1 MKFAQWNADKRYS
14 DHTAPGWIPDGTTV
28 QFNADRTTGRIVHG
42 NGTRSLIEYH
52 PTTGGGWQR
61 EWFNNSEL
69 RVQS

>member
-14 DHTAPGWIPDGTTV
+14 DHTAPGWIPDGMTV
-28 QFNADRTTGRIVHG
+28 QLKADRTTGRVVHG

>member
-1 MKFAQWNADKRYS
+1 MKFAQWNANKRY
-14 DHTAPGWIPDGTTV
+14 HPNFAPGWIPDGATV
-28 QFNADRTTGRIVHG
+28 QFNDRTTGRVVHG
-42 NGTRSLIEYH
+42 NGNRSLIEYY